1 MQASAEDW
9 VQAFP
14 FLDRPS
20 AVIAGGFL
28 LPGNLGHE
36 AAGRAEGPASN
47 EGLPTSPG
55 GAMCNSRTF
64 RLERWRRNVRRT
76 TSLVR
81 ELVDLVEATTLLA
94 IKCRRLL
101 YVVVTVV
108 VVLTALH

>member
-1 MQASAEDW
+1 
-9 VQAFP
+9 
-14 FLDRPS
+14 
-20 AVIAGGFL
+20 
-28 LPGNLGHE
+28 
-36 AAGRAEGPASN
+36 
-47 EGLPTSPG
+47 
-55 GAMCNSRTF
+55 MCNSRTF